1 MIFLTFVNIKRKKE
15 KDMCT
20 SVYLDS
26 GYFGRTLDYERSFGE
41 EVLRSPR
48 GSYCFGEA
56 RNRYACLGVGVFDGI
71 NPMYFDGINEF
82 GLCAAALN
90 FSGYADY
97 SHGSEGLTS
106 GKLVSF
112 VLGFCRS
119 TDEAKSAIEKLGIVG
134 GEDSTPLHWM
144 IADKLSAITVE
155 QTAEGLKFYENK
167 VGVLTNSPDFSY
179 HLARISDFS
188 ALSPQATNNLVH
200 VGITHHSR
208 GQGAYGLP
216 GDFSSSSR
224 FARASY
230 MRENSRTGQGG
241 ELNRLRHILE
251 AVSLPLGV
259 VTADDGSPVSTLY
272 TSLCD
277 MENLSYEVRSYGKS
291 SYETYSLSPDGTEG
305 GEVAKFPL
313 Y

>member
-1 MIFLTFVNIKRKKE
+1 
-15 KDMCT
+15 MCT

-56 RNRYACLGVGVFDGI
+56 RNRYACLGVGVFDGR

-144 IADKLSAITVE
+144 IADKDGSIVVE
-155 QTAEGLKFYENK
+155 QTKSGMKVYDNH
-167 VGVLTNSPDFSY
+167 VGVMTNNPPFPY
-179 HLARISDFS
+179 HLKNLENYLNLS
-188 ALSPQATNNLVH
+188 AETPVNRFAPDLDLKPY
-200 VGITHHSR
+200 SR
-208 GQGAYGLP
+208 GMGGIGIP
-216 GDFSSSSR
+216 GDISSMSR
-224 FARASY
+224 FVRASFVKL
-230 MRENSRTGQGG
+230 NSIYGNT
-241 ELNRLRHILE
+241 EKE
-251 AVSLPLGV
+251 AVNQFFHV
-259 VTADDGSPVSTLY
+259 LY
-272 TSLCD
+272 SVYQQKGCAQVND
-277 MENLSYEVRSYGKS
+277 MYEVTNYVPTRCIFTKTRHWQIVKWGDYKIEKS
-291 SYETYSLSPDGTEG
+291 KYHG
-305 GEVAKFPL
+305 GI
-313 Y
+313 